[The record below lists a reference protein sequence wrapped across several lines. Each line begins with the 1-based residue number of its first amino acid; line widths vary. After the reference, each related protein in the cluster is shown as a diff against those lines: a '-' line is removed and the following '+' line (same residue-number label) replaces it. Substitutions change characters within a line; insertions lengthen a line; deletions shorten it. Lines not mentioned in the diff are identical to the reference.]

1 MMQPLINIIKDFLD
15 TSLKEDLGIN
25 GDITSEIVINK
36 NQRIKFQIQARE
48 DLILC
53 GDFIAIYYLQ
63 NYSQVNFKMRYKDG
77 EAVPAGEVILIG
89 EGCVQEIFR
98 LERVILNFVQYMS
111 GVATLTDKYVTAIEG
126 TNAKIY
132 DTRKTVPMWRMLQK
146 YAVRCGKGHNH
157 RSTLDSCIMIKDNHI
172 AAAGGITNAVLL
184 AKQYAPHHM
193 KIEVECDTLKQVQE
207 VLDLGVDII
216 MLDNMT
222 PLQIKEAVSLIQG
235 QAIIE
240 ASGGMS
246 LENVREI
253 AKAGVDVISVGKL
266 THSAH
271 SVNIGLDIL

>member
-25 GDITSEIVINK
+25 GDVTSEIVIHK
-36 NQRIKFQIQARE
+36 NRKIKFQIQARE
-48 DLILC
+48 NLILC

-77 EAVPAGEVILIG
+77 DAVPAGEVILTG
-89 EGCVQEIFR
+89 EGYAQEVFR
-98 LERVILNFVQYMS
+98 LERIILNFVQYMS
-111 GVATLTDKYVTAIEG
+111 GVATLTNEYVKAIEG

-132 DTRKTVPMWRMLQK
+132 DTRKTIPMWRMLQK
-146 YAVRCGKGHNH
+146 YAVRCGKGYNH

-184 AKQYAPHHM
+184 AKQHAPHHM

-207 VLDLGVDII
+207 VLALGVDII

-222 PLQIKEAVSLIQG
+222 PLQIKEAVALIKG

-246 LENVREI
+246 LENVREV

-266 THSAH
+266 THSAN
-271 SVNIGLDIL
+271 SVNIGLDIV

>member
-25 GDITSEIVINK
+25 GDVTSEIVLNK
-36 NQRIKFQIQARE
+36 DKKIKFQIQARE
-48 DLILC
+48 NLILC

-63 NYSQVNFKMRYKDG
+63 NYSHINFKMRYKDG
-77 EAVPAGEVILIG
+77 DNVSAGEVILIG
-89 EGCVQEIFR
+89 EGYAQEIFR

-111 GVATLTDKYVTAIEG
+111 GIATLTSNYVAAIAG

-132 DTRKTVPMWRMLQK
+132 DTRKTIPMWRTLQK

-157 RSTLDSCIMIKDNHI
+157 RATLDSCIMIKDNHI

-207 VLDLGVDII
+207 VLALGVDII

-222 PLQIKEAVSLIQG
+222 PGQIKEAVLLIKG
-235 QAIIE
+235 QAIVE

-266 THSAH
+266 THSAN